1 MNELT
6 PWIQQAAAYMGRAY
20 RPWTTTEDIK
30 QHLWQWAVS
39 NRDRVEEYLT
49 LAEGERIIRTVLNQE
64 ARKYAIKERAE
75 VSGYKPEDL
84 AWYTPT
90 ALKKI
95 LPDVFDYEDWQ
106 SFQQKGGEGGGGGGG
121 QSGDRLATIIDVKSA
136 LEKLPK
142 DTVHLLR
149 MFYADGFSLEH
160 CSQVLMI
167 EPAACRKRLQ
177 RAINSLSVKLNNPR
191 PTDPYE
197 GATYEQWKAN
207 QHFYDTRGKF
217 RRAVSNASARA
228 GTDI

>member
-6 PWIQQAAAYMGRAY
+6 PWIQQSAAYMGRAY

-30 QHLWQWAVS
+30 QHLWQWAIS
-39 NRDRVEEYLT
+39 NRTRIEEYLT
-49 LAEGERIIRTVLNQE
+49 LADGERIIRTVLNQE
-64 ARKYAIKERAE
+64 ARKYAIKERAD
-75 VSGYKPEDL
+75 VSGFKPEDL
-84 AWYTPT
+84 AWYSPT
-90 ALKKI
+90 ALKRI

-136 LEKLPK
+136 LEKMPK
-142 DTVHLLR
+142 DTVLLLR
-149 MFYADGFSLEH
+149 LHYGEGMSLEA
-160 CSQVLMI
+160 CAVKFDI

-177 RAINSLSVKLNNPR
+177 RGISSLSAKLNNPR

-228 GTDI
+228 NTDI